1 MQSPQRFIILPPLG
15 VRLASS
21 GVRLARRAL
30 PLERF
35 LASIARPRREAR
47 RVGAPGVEAPPATM
61 RILDSVHPDGA
72 KLIEMRPDDL
82 MKLRTAQPGVR
93 VVPEIFFRAARAPRP
108 RVLAVA
114 AAARRTVTVTLRVV
128 SRPDGKPVA
137 GADVIAF
144 TDYAASEGGE
154 GRTDA
159 AGKVRL
165 RLPATARRIERLFVF
180 PALGFWGALGKNV
193 AVKAEMQVALR
204 PIDLREPDALR
215 HFYGFAPRAMG
226 RAVTVGIIDT
236 GVGDH
241 PDLAVEGGANT
252 VPGEKESDWRDNGAG
267 HGTHVA
273 GIVAA
278 RGASGH
284 GVRGLAPGV
293 HLRSYRVF
301 GKGDDGASN
310 YAILKALDRAVADGC
325 DLVNM
330 SLGGPDRDEATRSA
344 IIDARAQG
352 TLVICAAGNDGRG
365 PVAYPGAE
373 QHALAVSAMGRR
385 GTFPADSTH
394 AAEITA
400 PYGRDR
406 ANFIARFSNVGPEID
421 LTAPG
426 VAIVSTV
433 PGGYAA
439 WDGTSMACPAV
450 TGAAAALLA
459 RERHALRMVRSQARS
474 DEMARLVLATAR
486 SLGFGVRFQ
495 GRGML

>member
-1 MQSPQRFIILPPLG
+1 MTDPRRFILLPPFG

-21 GVRLARRAL
+21 GIRLARRAL
-30 PLERF
+30 PLEHF
-35 LASIARPRREAR
+35 LASLGRPRREVEGAR
-47 RVGAPGVEAPPATM
+47 VKV
-61 RILDSVHPDGA
+61 LDSVHEDGA
-72 KLIEMRPDDL
+72 KLVEMRPEDV
-82 MKLRTAQPGVR
+82 MKLRSVQPGVR
-93 VVPEIFFRAARAPRP
+93 VVPEVFFRPARAPRP
-108 RVLAVA
+108 QVRPVA
-114 AAARRTVTVTLRVV
+114 AAAARGAVTVALRVR
-128 SRPDGKPVA
+128 SRADGRPVA
-137 GADVIAF
+137 GADVVAF
-144 TDYAASEGGE
+144 TDYDGREGAQ

-165 RLPATARRIERLFVF
+165 RLRASARKIERLFVF
-180 PALGFWGALGKNV
+180 PALGFWGALGKSV
-193 AVKAEMQVALR
+193 AVKAELAVALR
-204 PIDLREPDALR
+204 PLDLAAPGALAQ
-215 HFYGFAPRAMG
+215 FYGFAPLAMG

-236 GVGDH
+236 GIGEH

-252 VPGEKESDWRDNGAG
+252 VRGEKASDWRDNGAG

-273 GIVAA
+273 GIVAG
-278 RGASGH
+278 RGASGR

-293 HLRSYRVF
+293 RLRSYRVF
-301 GKGDDGASN
+301 GKGADGASN
-310 YAILKALDRAVADGC
+310 YAILKAIDRAVADGC

-330 SLGGPDRDEATRSA
+330 SLGGPEEDEATRSA
-344 IIDARAQG
+344 IADARAQG

-373 QHALAVSAMGRR
+373 QPAIAVSAMGRK

-394 AAEITA
+394 AAEVMA

-406 ANFIARFSNVGPEID
+406 ANFIAGFSNVGPEID

-459 RERHALRMVRSQARS
+459 RERRALRMGRSQARS
-474 DEMARLVLATAR
+474 DEMARLVFAAAR
-486 SLGFGVRFQ
+486 PLGFGARFE
-495 GRGML
+495 GCGML

>member
-1 MQSPQRFIILPPLG
+1 MQ
-15 VRLASS
+15 V
-21 GVRLARRAL
+21 
-30 PLERF
+30 
-35 LASIARPRREAR
+35 
-47 RVGAPGVEAPPATM
+47 
-61 RILDSVHPDGA
+61 LDSVHADGA
-72 KLIEMRPDDL
+72 KLVAMRPEDVVR
-82 MKLRTAQPGVR
+82 LRGVQPGVR
-93 VVPEIFFRAARAPRP
+93 IVPEVFFRPARAPRP
-108 RVLAVA
+108 QVLSVA
-114 AAARRTVTVTLRVV
+114 AAAARKTVTVTVRVV
-128 SRPDGKPVA
+128 SRTDGKPVG

-144 TDYAASEGGE
+144 TDYATSEGGQ

-165 RLPATARRIERLFVF
+165 RLRATARKVERLFVF

-193 AVKAEMQVALR
+193 PVKAEMEVALR
-204 PIDLREPDALR
+204 PIDLRAPDALR
-215 HFYGFAPRAMG
+215 HFYGFAPLAMG

-236 GVGDH
+236 GIGDH
-241 PDLAVEGGANT
+241 PDLVVAGGANT
-252 VPGEKESDWRDNGAG
+252 VQGEKPGDWRDNGAG

-273 GIVAA
+273 GIVAG
-278 RGASGH
+278 RGVSGR
-284 GVRGLAPGV
+284 GVRGLAPGA

-344 IIDARAQG
+344 IMDARAQG

-365 PVAYPGAE
+365 PVSYPGAE
-373 QHALAVSAMGRR
+373 QLAIAVSAMGRK

-394 AAEITA
+394 AAEIMA
-400 PYGRDR
+400 PYGKDR
-406 ANFIARFSNVGPEID
+406 ANFIAGVSNVGPEID

-426 VAIVSTV
+426 VAILSTV

-459 RERHALRMVRSQARS
+459 RERRALRMVRSQARS
-474 DEMARLVLATAR
+474 DEMARLVFAAAR
-486 SLGFGVRFQ
+486 SFGFGVRFE

>member
-1 MQSPQRFIILPPLG
+1 MAAPRRFVLLPPLG
-15 VRLASS
+15 VRLASA
-21 GVRLARRAL
+21 GIRLARRAS
-30 PLERF
+30 PLEHF
-35 LASIARPRREAR
+35 LASIDRPAR
-47 RVGAPGVEAPPATM
+47 RVLARSGEGAAARLQV
-61 RILDSVHPDGA
+61 LDSVHADGA
-72 KLIEMRPDDL
+72 KLVEMRPEDVVG
-82 MKLRTAQPGVR
+82 LRSVQPGVR
-93 VVPEIFFRAARAPRP
+93 IVPEVFFRPARAPRP
-108 RVLAVA
+108 QVLSV
-114 AAARRTVTVTLRVV
+114 AAARRTVTTTVRVV
-128 SRPDGKPVA
+128 SRTEGKPVA
-137 GADVIAF
+137 GADVIGF
-144 TDYAASEGGE
+144 TDYAAGEGAQ

-165 RLPATARRIERLFVF
+165 RLRATGRKIERLFVF

-193 AVKAEMQVALR
+193 AVKAEMEVALR
-204 PIDLREPDALR
+204 PIDLRVPDALR
-215 HFYGFAPRAMG
+215 HFYGFTPLAMG

-241 PDLAVEGGANT
+241 PDLVVEGGVNT
-252 VPGEKESDWRDNGAG
+252 VQGEKPDDWRDNGTG

-273 GIVAA
+273 GIVAG
-278 RGASGH
+278 RGANGR

-310 YAILKALDRAVADGC
+310 YSILKALDRAVEDGC

-373 QHALAVSAMGRR
+373 QLAIAVSAMGRR

-394 AAEITA
+394 AAEIMA
-400 PYGRDR
+400 PYGKDR
-406 ANFIARFSNVGPEID
+406 ANFIAGFSNVGPEID
-421 LTAPG
+421 LAGPG
-426 VAIVSTV
+426 VAIVSAV

-450 TGAAAALLA
+450 TGVAAALLA
-459 RERHALRMVRSQARS
+459 RERRALRMVRGQTRS
-474 DEMARLVLATAR
+474 DEMARLVFAAAR
-486 SLGFGVRFQ
+486 AVGFGVRFE

>member
-1 MQSPQRFIILPPLG
+1 MTGAQRFILLPPLG
-15 VRLASS
+15 VRLASE
-21 GVRLARRAL
+21 GIRLARRAL
-30 PLERF
+30 PLEHF
-35 LASIARPRREAR
+35 MAAIARGRPVRRDVE
-47 RVGAPGVEAPPATM
+47 GATLKV
-61 RILDSVHPDGA
+61 LDSTHPDGA
-72 KLIEMRPDDL
+72 KLVEMRPEDVV
-82 MKLRTAQPGVR
+82 KLRAVQPGVR
-93 VVPEIFFRAARAPRP
+93 IVPEVFFRPARAPRP
-108 RVLAVA
+108 QVATVA
-114 AAARRTVTVTLRVV
+114 AAAARKTATVTLRVS
-128 SRPDGKPVA
+128 SRADGKPVA

-144 TDYAASEGGE
+144 TDYAASEGAQ

-159 AGKVRL
+159 TGRVRL
-165 RLPATARRIERLFVF
+165 RLRATARKIERLFVF
-180 PALGFWGALGKNV
+180 PALAYWGALGKNLT
-193 AVKAEMQVALR
+193 VKPEMEVALR
-204 PIDLREPDALR
+204 PIDLRAPDALR
-215 HFYGFAPRAMG
+215 HFYGFAPLAMG

-241 PDLAVEGGANT
+241 PDLRVAGGANT
-252 VPGEKESDWRDNGAG
+252 VQGERPGDWRDNGAG

-273 GIVAA
+273 GIVAG
-278 RGASGH
+278 RGVNGR

-293 HLRSYRVF
+293 ELRSYRVF

-310 YAILKALDRAVADGC
+310 YAILKALDRAVEDGC

-344 IIDARAQG
+344 IMDARAQG

-373 QHALAVSAMGRR
+373 QLAFAVSAMGRK

-394 AAEITA
+394 AAEVMA
-400 PYGRDR
+400 PYGKDR
-406 ANFIARFSNVGPEID
+406 SNFIAGFSNVGPEID
-421 LTAPG
+421 LTGPG
-426 VAIVSTV
+426 VAVVSSV

-459 RERHALRMVRSQARS
+459 RERRALRMVRSQARS
-474 DEMARLVLATAR
+474 DEMARLVFAAAR
-486 SLGFGVRFQ
+486 ALGFGARFE

>member
-1 MQSPQRFIILPPLG
+1 MPDRQRFIILPPLG
-15 VRLASS
+15 VRLGSS
-21 GVRLARRAL
+21 GVRLAHRVPQLKAF
-30 PLERF
+30 LE
-35 LASIARPRREAR
+35 SIARPKAVAKRA
-47 RVGAPGVEAPPATM
+47 VDGAAVTV
-61 RILDSVHPDGA
+61 LDSVHADGA
-72 KLIEMRPDDL
+72 KLVEMRVADV

-93 VVPEIFFRAARAPRP
+93 VVPEMFFRPARAPRP
-108 RVLAVA
+108 QVATVAA
-114 AAARRTVTVTLRVV
+114 AAARRTVTVGLRVT
-128 SRPDGKPVA
+128 SRADGKPVA

-144 TDYAASEGGE
+144 TDYDAREGAQ

-159 AGKVRL
+159 AGRVKLRL
-165 RLPATARRIERLFVF
+165 RAAARKVERLFVF
-180 PALGFWGALGKNV
+180 PALGFWGALGRNV
-193 AVKAEMQVALR
+193 AVKPELAVALR
-204 PIDLREPDALR
+204 PIDLAAPDALR
-215 HFYGFAPRAMG
+215 HFYGFAPLAMG

-252 VPGEKESDWRDNGAG
+252 VQGERASDWRDNGAG

-273 GIVAA
+273 GIVAG
-278 RGASGH
+278 RGASGR

-293 HLRSYRVF
+293 RLRSYRVF
-301 GKGDDGASN
+301 GKGEDGASN

-330 SLGGPDRDEATRSA
+330 SLGGPDQDEATRSA
-344 IIDARAQG
+344 IVDARAQG
-352 TLVICAAGNDGRG
+352 TLVLCAAGNDGRG

-373 QHALAVSAMGRR
+373 QLAIAVSAMGRK

-394 AAEITA
+394 AAEIMA

-406 ANFIARFSNVGPEID
+406 ANFVAGFSNVGPEID
-421 LTAPG
+421 LTGPG

-459 RERHALRMVRSQARS
+459 REKKTLRMVRGQARS
-474 DEMARLVLATAR
+474 DEMARLVYAAAR
-486 SLGFGVRFQ
+486 ALGFGARFE

>member
-1 MQSPQRFIILPPLG
+1 LPPLG
-15 VRLASS
+15 VRLGSS
-21 GVRLARRAL
+21 GARLAHRVPQLKAF
-30 PLERF
+30 LE
-35 LASIARPRREAR
+35 SIARPKEVAKRAVE
-47 RVGAPGVEAPPATM
+47 GAAVTV
-61 RILDSVHPDGA
+61 LDSVHADGA
-72 KLIEMRPDDL
+72 KLVEMRAADV

-93 VVPEIFFRAARAPRP
+93 VVPEMFFRPARAPRP
-108 RVLAVA
+108 QVATVA
-114 AAARRTVTVTLRVV
+114 AAAARKTIAVTLRAT
-128 SRPDGKPVA
+128 SRADGKPVA

-144 TDYAASEGGE
+144 TDYDAREGAQ

-159 AGKVRL
+159 AGRVRL
-165 RLPATARRIERLFVF
+165 RLRASARKVERLFVF
-180 PALGFWGALGKNV
+180 PALGFWGALGRNL
-193 AVKAEMQVALR
+193 AVKPELAVALR
-204 PIDLREPDALR
+204 PIDLAAPDALR
-215 HFYGFAPRAMG
+215 HFYGFAPLAMG

-252 VPGEKESDWRDNGAG
+252 VQGEKASDWRDNGAG

-273 GIVAA
+273 GIVAG
-278 RGASGH
+278 RGASGR

-301 GKGDDGASN
+301 GKGEDGASN

-330 SLGGPDRDEATRSA
+330 SLGGPDPDEATRAA
-344 IIDARAQG
+344 IVDARAQG

-373 QHALAVSAMGRR
+373 QLAIAVSAMGRK

-394 AAEITA
+394 AAEIMA

-406 ANFIARFSNVGPEID
+406 ANFIAGFSNVGLEID
-421 LTAPG
+421 LTGPG

-459 RERHALRMVRSQARS
+459 REKQALRMVRGQARS
-474 DEMARLVLATAR
+474 DEMARVVYAAAR
-486 SLGFGVRFQ
+486 ALGFGARFE

>member
-1 MQSPQRFIILPPLG
+1 VPQLERFIILPPLG

-30 PLERF
+30 PLEHF
-35 LASIARPRREAR
+35 LASLARPRKLAR
-47 RVGAPGVEAPPATM
+47 HAVEGAAV
-61 RILDSVHPDGA
+61 RILDSVHADGA
-72 KLIEMRPDDL
+72 KLVEMRPADV
-82 MKLRTAQPGVR
+82 MKLRAAQPGVR
-93 VVPEIFFRAARAPRP
+93 VVPEVFFRPARAPRP
-108 RVLAVA
+108 QVRSVTATAV
-114 AAARRTVTVTLRVV
+114 RKTVSVTLRVV
-128 SRPDGKPVA
+128 SRADGKPVA
-137 GADVIAF
+137 GADVVAV
-144 TDYAASEGGE
+144 TDYDAREGGQ

-159 AGKVRL
+159 AGRVRL
-165 RLPATARRIERLFVF
+165 RLRATARKVERLYVF
-180 PALGFWGALGKNV
+180 PALGFWGALGRNV
-193 AVKAEMQVALR
+193 AVKTEMEVVLR
-204 PIDLREPDALR
+204 PLDLAAPDALR
-215 HFYGFAPRAMG
+215 HFYGFTPLAMG

-241 PDLAVEGGANT
+241 PDLDVAGGANT
-252 VPGEKESDWRDNGAG
+252 VQGETEGDWRDNGAG

-273 GIVAA
+273 GIVAG
-278 RGASGH
+278 RGTNGR

-301 GKGDDGASN
+301 GMGASGASN

-330 SLGGPDRDEATRSA
+330 SLGGPDQDEATRSA
-344 IIDARAQG
+344 IVDARAQG

-365 PVAYPGAE
+365 AVSYPGAE
-373 QHALAVSAMGRR
+373 QPAIAVSAMGRK

-394 AAEITA
+394 AAEIMA

-406 ANFIARFSNVGPEID
+406 ANFIAAFSNVGPEID

-459 RERHALRMVRSQARS
+459 RERLALRMVRSQARS
-474 DEMARLVLATAR
+474 DEMARLVFAATRA
-486 SLGFGVRFQ
+486 LGFGVKFE